1 MSRFRLAWAR
11 QCGER
16 KAKEHGF
23 TAFPVDP
30 RRIAEDEDI
39 HISPKRPD
47 QPGVSGGIIFSDIGV
62 AIFHSTDIASAG
74 FQRFTIAHELGHY
87 FLEGHPEE
95 IQKVAPVHVSRAG
108 FTQGDS
114 SIELEA
120 DHFASGLLMPTRLVR
135 DALERGPVGFAGIEE
150 LADRSECS
158 LTASAIRAAECSP
171 YPMAIVV
178 SRGERICYGFL
189 SDGFRQLKPRAFPRK
204 GDLLPDSVTRE
215 FNSEPANVAAGWRV
229 TGETSLSD
237 WFDGPSGI
245 RLDEEVI
252 GLGRYG
258 FTLSVFSSEDLPE
271 EPDEEEDEEAALE
284 ERWRPRFAYG
294 R

>member
-1 MSRFRLAWAR
+1 
-11 QCGER
+11 
-16 KAKEHGF
+16 
-23 TAFPVDP
+23 VDP

-39 HISPKRPD
+39 QIVPKRPD
-47 QPGVSGGIIFSDIGV
+47 QAGVSGGIIFNDAGV
-62 AIFHSTDIASAG
+62 AIFHSTDIASAE

-95 IQKVAPVHVSRAG
+95 IQKSAPIHISRAG

-135 DALERGPVGFAGIEE
+135 GVLDRGAVGLSGIEE
-150 LADRSECS
+150 LADRAECS
-158 LTASAIRAAECSP
+158 LTASAIRAADCSP

-178 SRGERICYGFL
+178 SRGDRICYGFF
-189 SDGFRQLKPRAFPRK
+189 SDGFKQLRPRAFPRK
-204 GDLLPDSVTRE
+204 GDLLPESATRV
-215 FNSEPANVAAGWRV
+215 FNADPGNVASGRRS

-237 WFDGPSGI
+237 WFDGPAGV

-252 GLGRYG
+252 GLGSYG
-258 FTLSVFSSEDLPE
+258 FTLSVFSSEELPDE
-271 EPDEEEDEEAALE
+271 LDEEEDEEKTLE

>member
-1 MSRFRLAWAR
+1 MRRFRLAWAR

-16 KAKEHGF
+16 KAREHGF
-23 TAFPVDP
+23 TAFPVNP

-39 HISPKRPD
+39 LVHGKPPD
-47 QPGVSGGIIFSDIGV
+47 QPGVSGGIIFADFGV

-95 IQKVAPVHVSRAG
+95 ILKTAPLHVSRAG

-120 DHFASGLLMPTRLVR
+120 DHFASGLLMPTRLVGQVL
-135 DALERGPVGFAGIEE
+135 DRGPVGLAGIED
-150 LADRSECS
+150 LADQSECS

-204 GDLLPDSVTRE
+204 GDTLPATATRA
-215 FNSEPANVAAGWRV
+215 FNADTANVELGRRV
-229 TGETSLSD
+229 TGETSLSE
-237 WFDGPSGI
+237 WFDGPPGV
-245 RLDEEVI
+245 RLDEEVV
-252 GLGRYG
+252 GLGSYG
-258 FTLSVFSSEDLPE
+258 FTLSVFSSEELPN
-271 EPDEEEDEEAALE
+271 EPDEEEDEDAALTE
-284 ERWRPRFAYG
+284 SWTPRFARG